1 MLLFLNE
8 SKLMMIVMIVMMI
21 VMTVMTVIMN
31 KESDVIDDSG
41 KWRLLWIW
49 TNQIEECSWE
59 TRYSSVKSK
68 TRVELINF
76 INDVFVRWVS
86 QVLRRE
92 TGFWPALSSQP
103 SSSSST
109 KSQIICSIRLL
120 SQKNICPEMLVTSC
134 DDVGADNITI
144 KLNNDAAAAAADSD
158 DDAGSILCW
167 GKYLPQK
174 RNYFIYSSL
183 TLPNRIIDLV

>member
-8 SKLMMIVMIVMMI
+8 SKLMMIVMTVGIVIMKVMLLMI
-21 VMTVMTVIMN
+21 VA
-31 KESDVIDDSG
+31 
-41 KWRLLWIW
+41 
-49 TNQIEECSWE
+49 
-59 TRYSSVKSK
+59 
-68 TRVELINF
+68 
-76 INDVFVRWVS
+76 NDVFSEFEQIVWGMQLRNKIFKYRDQDSCWTDQLHQWCIREVS
-86 QVLRRE
+86 QVLMRE

-103 SSSSST
+103 SSSSSST
-109 KSQIICSIRLL
+109 KSQIICSIRQL

-144 KLNNDAAAAAADSD
+144 ILNNDAAAADSD

-174 RNYFIYSSL
+174 RNYFIYFSL
-183 TLPNRIIDLV
+183 TLPNGIIDLV

>member
-21 VMTVMTVIMN
+21 VMTVMIVIMKVMLLMIVANDVFSEFEQIVWGMQLRN
-31 KESDVIDDSG
+31 KIFKCQDFKI
-41 KWRLLWIW
+41 
-49 TNQIEECSWE
+49 
-59 TRYSSVKSK
+59 K

-103 SSSSST
+103 SSSSSSST
-109 KSQIICSIRLL
+109 KSQIICSIRQL

-144 KLNNDAAAAAADSD
+144 ILNNDAAAADSD

-174 RNYFIYSSL
+174 RNYFIYFSL